1 MEREA
6 KDVWCRIDAISSLSQ
21 LADLYY
27 QNPAVSFLVEQDLR
41 LEHELGIVADFILL
55 AEVYLVR
62 LFSVIEQ
69 KTRIRIDEDFCN

>member
-1 MEREA
+1 MEYVYN
-6 KDVWCRIDAISSLSQ
+6 KGQLVVFIDG
-21 LADLYY
+21 
-27 QNPAVSFLVEQDLR
+27 EG
-41 LEHELGIVADFILL
+41 EHELGIVADFILL